1 VLTGTFG
8 LSLARPAQGYWLPP
22 HFGRN
27 HPLVIAA
34 VGDSITEG
42 VLGDSGGG
50 IAPVTYPERLE
61 DLVRPVFG
69 SARVLNR
76 GVGGETT
83 SNGLTRIE
91 AVMDQDRPTHVLI
104 MEGTNDATFGVP
116 ADTVVANLRAM
127 VQIVKSRNAVP
138 ILGLIVPNFRDA
150 PEAHAIIAQVNAQ
163 LPGVA
168 LAEDIRLVDT
178 SSAMNNPALFG
189 PDDILHP
196 NQQGY
201 FALGDAWQ
209 PATFDALLAAQG
221 ILRGVT
227 VAGGQ
232 LAGPTGGWQIVT
244 GYGPTRHATT
254 VRTFRPDGTTF
265 GPDFVPFD
273 PGDYWGGARVA
284 ACDLTGD
291 GRAEIVV
298 AKGVGTKPRVKVFP
312 LDAAGVALAPIVDFV
327 AFGGRR
333 TEGAFVACGDVNGDG
348 VPDIVVG
355 TGEGVTSRVRA
366 FRYAPGEPGGA
377 AAIAVDFQP
386 FPTLAT
392 GGVYVA
398 VADLDG
404 DGQAEIIVARG
415 AGGKPEVRT
424 YRFAP
429 GVPGG
434 VEAYAPAFLA
444 FGSGFAG
451 GVRVAAGDLDGDGR
465 SEIVVGAGPGDA
477 PRVRVYKQEAG
488 VAPVEVGDFL
498 AYARTFTGGV
508 WVGVTDTDVL
518 VGDGFG
524 GTRRMRGF
532 TPTGIPTFDIFA
544 AH

>member
-189 PDDILHP
+189 P
-196 NQQGY
+196 
-201 FALGDAWQ
+201 
-209 PATFDALLAAQG
+209 
-221 ILRGVT
+221 
-227 VAGGQ
+227 
-232 LAGPTGGWQIVT
+232 
-244 GYGPTRHATT
+244 TT
-254 VRTFRPDGTTF
+254 SSIR
-265 GPDFVPFD
+265 
-273 PGDYWGGARVA
+273 
-284 ACDLTGD
+284 
-291 GRAEIVV
+291 
-298 AKGVGTKPRVKVFP
+298 
-312 LDAAGVALAPIVDFV
+312 
-327 AFGGRR
+327 
-333 TEGAFVACGDVNGDG
+333 
-348 VPDIVVG
+348 
-355 TGEGVTSRVRA
+355 TSR
-366 FRYAPGEPGGA
+366 
-377 AAIAVDFQP
+377 
-386 FPTLAT
+386 AT
-392 GGVYVA
+392 S
-398 VADLDG
+398 
-404 DGQAEIIVARG
+404 R
-415 AGGKPEVRT
+415 
-424 YRFAP
+424 
-429 GVPGG
+429 
-434 VEAYAPAFLA
+434 
-444 FGSGFAG
+444 
-451 GVRVAAGDLDGDGR
+451 
-465 SEIVVGAGPGDA
+465 
-477 PRVRVYKQEAG
+477 
-488 VAPVEVGDFL
+488 
-498 AYARTFTGGV
+498 
-508 WVGVTDTDVL
+508 
-518 VGDGFG
+518 
-524 GTRRMRGF
+524 
-532 TPTGIPTFDIFA
+532 
-544 AH
+544 